1 MLGYFFERV
10 RWKLFPLPFQVS
22 CVVCLFDEG
31 AVGKS
36 FTSQRPTQKPGVLCV
51 YPRFQVFESY
61 SNLGENVRLLLQR
74 LLWFCCEI
82 FSRWYIS
89 MAVKQATMADG
100 RLLRLRP
107 DARTS
112 FLVLTKCINVF
123 KRRSNVVLSLL
134 YQWNS
139 SNLIKGRV
147 TVWLNFAEM
156 IIRRLDNSF
165 IVRMVLLLLLWS
177 DSFVTMFLSVFHR
190 SIVVWMGLFHN
201 I

>member
-1 MLGYFFERV
+1 
-10 RWKLFPLPFQVS
+10 
-22 CVVCLFDEG
+22 
-31 AVGKS
+31 
-36 FTSQRPTQKPGVLCV
+36 
-51 YPRFQVFESY
+51 
-61 SNLGENVRLLLQR
+61 
-74 LLWFCCEI
+74 
-82 FSRWYIS
+82 

-107 DARTS
+107 NARTS

-134 YQWNS
+134 YEWNS

-165 IVRMVLLLLLWS
+165 IVRMVLLLLLW
-177 DSFVTMFLSVFHR
+177 
-190 SIVVWMGLFHN
+190 
-201 I
+201 